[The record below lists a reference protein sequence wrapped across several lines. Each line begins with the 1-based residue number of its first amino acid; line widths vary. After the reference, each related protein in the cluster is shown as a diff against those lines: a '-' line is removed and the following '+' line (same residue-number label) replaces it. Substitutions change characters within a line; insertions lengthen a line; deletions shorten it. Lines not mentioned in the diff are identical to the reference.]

1 MCNLQAKQL
10 TTNAFKIYSA
20 SAGSGKTYQLT
31 KAYLKL
37 ILGAY
42 SKQKY
47 RELLAITF
55 TNKAVAEMKQRIL
68 ESLYAFSKE
77 ELPKNKISLFEDLL
91 KELKITPSE
100 LRLKSKQVLKGLLH
114 NYAFFEI
121 STIDKFTHK
130 IIRTFAHDLKISQG
144 FDVILDTDILLEEGI
159 GRLLNRAGEH
169 KELTKVL
176 LDFSLEKIE
185 GDKSWNIAYD
195 LFEIGKLLF
204 QENHNN
210 HLKKINTK
218 QLADFL
224 QLQKNLKL
232 KIKSNQ
238 TKIKT
243 FASQALELINTNG
256 LQFSDFTRSSFP
268 KFMQGLADGSFN
280 VKFTENW
287 KQNFDDNKLYNKSCS
302 DTTKI
307 ILDNL
312 HPQFSVLFHSIK
324 VQSYEL
330 VFLENCYKNIVP
342 LTVLNEIAKEI
353 QELQKEKDILPISE
367 FNSIIAK
374 EIKNQPIPFIYER
387 LGEKYRHYFIDE
399 FQDTSQMQWQ
409 NLIPLISNAV
419 ESENEKGEKGSLLLV
434 GDAKQAIY
442 RWRGGRAEQ
451 FLNLLNL
458 NRNPFVI
465 TPKIEN
471 LDSNWRSQKEIIDFN
486 NGFFS
491 FAAEKLGNPNYAK
504 LFKEGNK
511 QKTNTKDGGGYVEVI
526 LTQKNTDSIN
536 DAYCEKTLE
545 VLKKVLNNE
554 YKLQDICILVRD
566 NKKGGLL
573 ADFLTQK
580 EIPVISPDSL
590 LLANNNEVSFL
601 VSLLQFIENVD
612 NQEAKYL
619 ILDYLFKNHNG
630 YKHDFIVGNLVSLIS
645 FLNDNYN
652 FPVEIIKR
660 HSTYDILE
668 QAIACFKLRGYSDAH
683 LTQFMDEV
691 FDFSQKEDSSIFSF
705 LNFWKRKKETLNV
718 KAPENLNA
726 VQIMTIHKAKGLEF
740 PVVIFPYA
748 DAKITDHRSKKLWL
762 PIEKESFEGFS
773 ELLINSNKDLVNY
786 NSIAEKIYTDE
797 LHKSELDSYNVLYVA
812 MTRAQNALFVISSVE
827 NKSNTYSELFI
838 DYLKHIN
845 CWNTTELKYSFGE
858 FTKNEAKE
866 KTGEL
871 QLTIPYIYTQKNNSN
886 FKIVTKASMLWD
898 VERQE
903 AIQLGNLV
911 HKALSKVVFENDIET
926 AIKSLENNGDV
937 VSSDVELLEK
947 KLKQVVFHPILNKYF
962 SKDIKVFN
970 EKELLTPEGL
980 LFRPDRL
987 TIENKTV
994 AILDYKTG
1002 SKSETHKNQL
1012 LEYTSVLERMNYT
1025 IKDMILVY
1033 INETVNPIFI

>member
-1 MCNLQAKQL
+1 MFNLQAKQL

-37 ILGAY
+37 ILGTY

-77 ELPKNKISLFEDLL
+77 ELPKNKITLFEDLL
-91 KELKITPSE
+91 RELKVTSSE

-130 IIRTFAHDLKISQG
+130 IIRTFARDLKISQG
-144 FDVILDTDILLEEGI
+144 FDVVLDTDILLEEGI
-159 GRLLNRAGEH
+159 GRLLNKAGED

-210 HLKKINTK
+210 HLKKINSK

-232 KIKSNQ
+232 KIKNNQ
-238 TKIKT
+238 AKIKT

-268 KFMQGLADGSFN
+268 KFMQGLADGGFN
-280 VKFTENW
+280 VKFIENW
-287 KQNFDDNKLYNKSCS
+287 KQNFDDNKLYNKSCPDS
-302 DTTKI
+302 IKI
-307 ILDNL
+307 TLDNL

-324 VQSYEL
+324 EQFYEL
-330 VFLENCYKNIVP
+330 GFLENCYKNIVP
-342 LTVLNEIAKEI
+342 LTVLNEIAKAVR
-353 QELQKEKDILPISE
+353 ELQKEKDILPISE

-458 NRNPFVI
+458 STNPFVI
-465 TPKIEN
+465 APKVEN
-471 LDSNWRSQKEIIDFN
+471 LDTNWRSQKEIIDFN
-486 NGFFS
+486 NDFFS
-491 FAAEKLGNPNYAK
+491 FSAEKLGNPNYAN
-504 LFKEGNK
+504 LFREGNN
-511 QKTNTKDGGGYVEVI
+511 QKTNANDGGGYVEVI
-526 LTQKNTDSIN
+526 LTQKSTDSIN
-536 DAYCEKTLE
+536 DSYCEKTLE
-545 VLKKVLNNE
+545 VLKRALKNE

-566 NKKGGLL
+566 NKKGSLL

-580 EIPVISPDSL
+580 EIPIISPDSL

-601 VSLLQFIENVD
+601 VSLLQFIENID
-612 NQEAKYL
+612 NKEAKYS
-619 ILDYLFKNHNG
+619 ILDYLIKDHNG
-630 YKHDFIVGNLVSLIS
+630 YKHDFIVENLVSLVS

-652 FPVEIIKR
+652 FPIEVIKR
-660 HSTYDILE
+660 RSTYDILE

-718 KAPENLNA
+718 KAPNSLNA

-748 DAKITDHRSKKLWL
+748 DAKIIDHRSKKLWL
-762 PIEKESFEGFS
+762 PVEKESFEGFS
-773 ELLINSNKDLVNY
+773 ELLINSNKDLINY

-797 LHKSELDSYNVLYVA
+797 LYKSELDSFNVLYVA
-812 MTRAQNALFVISSVE
+812 MTRAQNALFVISLEE
-827 NKSNTYSELFI
+827 NKPNTYSELFI
-838 DYLKHIN
+838 EYLKHVN
-845 CWNTTELKYSFGE
+845 YWNATELQYSFGD

-866 KTGEL
+866 KTGES
-871 QLTIPYIYTQKNNSN
+871 QQTIPYIYTQKNNSS
-886 FKIVTKASMLWD
+886 FKIVTNAAMLWD
-898 VERQE
+898 VDRQE

-937 VSSDVELLEK
+937 VSSDVESLEK
-947 KLKQVVFHPILNKYF
+947 KLRQVIFHPLISKYYNK
-962 SKDIKVFN
+962 DLEVFN

-980 LFRPDRL
+980 LLRPDRL
-987 TIENKTV
+987 TIENNT
-994 AILDYKTG
+994 ITIIDYKTG
-1002 SKSETHKNQL
+1002 TKSETHKNQL
-1012 LEYTSVLERMNYT
+1012 LEYASVLERMNFT

>member
-31 KAYLKL
+31 KAYLKI
-37 ILGAY
+37 IL
-42 SKQKY
+42 SSSSRQKY

-77 ELPKNKISLFEDLL
+77 ELPKNKIALFEDIL
-91 KELKITPSE
+91 KELKVTSSE
-100 LRLKSKQVLKGLLH
+100 LRLKSKQVLKELLH

-130 IIRTFAHDLKISQG
+130 IIRTFARDLKISQG
-144 FDVILDTDILLEEGI
+144 FDVVLDTDILLEESV
-159 GRLLNRAGEH
+159 GRLLNRAGEDN
-169 KELTKVL
+169 ELTKVL

-185 GDKSWNIAYD
+185 DDKSWNIAYD

-210 HLKKINTK
+210 HLKRINTK

-224 QLQKNLKL
+224 QLQKNLKS
-232 KIKSNQ
+232 KIKNKQ
-238 TKIKT
+238 AKIK
-243 FASQALELINTNG
+243 ALANQALELINTNE

-268 KFMQGLADGSFN
+268 KFMQGLADGGFN
-280 VKFTENW
+280 VKFTEHW

-302 DTTKI
+302 DTIKI
-307 ILDNL
+307 TLDKL
-312 HPQFSVLFHSIK
+312 HPQFSALFTSIK
-324 VQSYEL
+324 EHSYQL
-330 VFLENCYKNIVP
+330 GFLENCYKNIVP
-342 LTVLNEIAKEI
+342 LTVLNEITKEV

-367 FNSIIAK
+367 FNTIISK
-374 EIKNQPIPFIYER
+374 EIKNQPVPFIYER

-458 NRNPFVI
+458 STNPFVI
-465 TPKIEN
+465 TPKVEN
-471 LDSNWRSQKEIIDFN
+471 LDTNWRSQKEIIDFN
-486 NGFFS
+486 NGFFN
-491 FAAEKLGNPNYAK
+491 FAADKLGNSNYTS
-504 LFKEGNK
+504 LFREGNK

-526 LTQKNTDSIN
+526 LTQKNTELVN
-536 DAYCEKTLE
+536 DTYCEKTLE
-545 VLKKVLNNE
+545 VLKRALKNE

-566 NKKGGLL
+566 NKKGGVL

-580 EIPVISPDSL
+580 EIPIISPDSL

-601 VSLLQFIENVD
+601 ISLLQFIENLD
-612 NQEAKYL
+612 NPDAKYL
-619 ILDYLFKNHNG
+619 ILDYLFKDHNG
-630 YKHDFIVGNLVSLIS
+630 YKHDFIAENLDSLIS
-645 FLNDNYN
+645 FLNHYYS
-652 FPVEIIKR
+652 FPVEVMKR

-691 FDFSQKEDSSIFSF
+691 FGFSQKEDSSIFSF
-705 LNFWKRKKETLNV
+705 LSFWKRKKETLNV
-718 KAPENLNA
+718 KAPESLNA

-740 PVVIFPYA
+740 PVVIFPFA

-762 PIEKESFEGFS
+762 PVEKESFEGFG
-773 ELLINSNKDLVNY
+773 ELLINSNKELVNY
-786 NSIAEKIYTDE
+786 DRIAEEIYIDE

-812 MTRAQNALFVISSVE
+812 MTRAQNALFVISSEE
-827 NKSNTYSELFI
+827 NKPNTYSELFI
-838 DYLKHIN
+838 DYLKHVN
-845 CWNTTELKYSFGE
+845 CWNTTQLKYSFGN
-858 FTKNEAKE
+858 FTKNETKE
-866 KTGEL
+866 KVTEL
-871 QLTIPYIYTQKNNSN
+871 QQTIPYIYTQKSNSS
-886 FKIVTKASMLWD
+886 FKIVTNAAMLWD
-898 VERQE
+898 VDRQE

-911 HKALSKVVFENDIET
+911 HKALSKVIFQNDIET

-937 VSSDVELLEK
+937 ILSDVKSLEE
-947 KLKQVVFHPILNKYF
+947 KLKQVVFHPQLNKYYNEGLE
-962 SKDIKVFN
+962 VFN
-970 EKELLTPEGL
+970 EKELLTPEGSL
-980 LFRPDRL
+980 LRPDRL
-987 TIENKTV
+987 TVENNAVT
-994 AILDYKTG
+994 IIDYKTG

-1012 LEYTSVLERMNYT
+1012 LEYSRVLERMNFT
-1025 IKDMILVY
+1025 IRDMILVY
-1033 INETVNPIFI
+1033 INETINPIFI